1 MTGSPVDECPMRYD
15 LSSPRPSVRLLV
27 LFLTLA
33 ASVVGGGCLGGVS
46 ATEAV
51 AAVAAEARASAVPA
65 APPVAAHHAGSHHVR
80 VAWRAAATRGATV
93 TGYRVTRIGKDLA
106 GTRRATRVVGPVRR
120 AVRFGSLR
128 NGTTYTFT
136 VAALS
141 RAGRGDVARVRLAS
155 TAGSTA
161 TTSSTAVPTALAEA
175 APPGVPTIMSSAS
188 GDGRMS
194 ITWAPPA
201 DTGSSPVTGYRVA
214 RDGTD
219 VEGKGPWSTVVP
231 ATARTFEMTLLRNGS
246 TYTFS
251 VAAVS
256 GAGQG
261 PAASVRLTPTA
272 ASARPG
278 APRITATSVGDQRAT
293 VTWGAPTQTGS
304 SPITGY
310 RVARDG
316 TDVEG
321 KGPWSTVVPATTR
334 SFEMTLLRNGT
345 TYTLSVAAINASGT
359 GTTTTATVT
368 PTAPTPPA
376 TTLGDRPVVVQSAIG
391 QPATLRRGGAGG
403 ERLRLA
409 GVSVWGVP
417 DTVTAGGGFALGQ
430 YEHRAEIAAAVR
442 AWGANHIRLRVLA
455 DDYDHD
461 RQGLTKAQRLAMIG
475 GWRDAAEAAGL
486 YLYVTWW
493 DSLDGYA
500 QDAGWPTRYQSA
512 FAMMTDVYHAL
523 GDDEHVFYEPFNEP
537 NSFGDQWNAWGTAMR
552 TTVAHWRSLG
562 YHGILVID
570 TPVWSH
576 AYDDQAMTALEQ
588 YDAAQPGMAGRPQLV
603 FAKHD
608 YANEGWPDGG
618 NTFDPAKWRTDTGG
632 AQRDHVML
640 ESEFGNYN
648 GGAATVHPSWSQQA
662 ATFFADEL
670 ADSTRP
676 NYAGA
681 TAFLWGPWWD
691 GNALTDGTNTA
702 PTTWGTSV
710 RDGFLRRAAPTRW

>member
-1 MTGSPVDECPMRYD
+1 
-15 LSSPRPSVRLLV
+15 
-27 LFLTLA
+27 
-33 ASVVGGGCLGGVS
+33 
-46 ATEAV
+46 
-51 AAVAAEARASAVPA
+51 
-65 APPVAAHHAGSHHVR
+65 
-80 VAWRAAATRGATV
+80 
-93 TGYRVTRIGKDLA
+93 
-106 GTRRATRVVGPVRR
+106 
-120 AVRFGSLR
+120 
-128 NGTTYTFT
+128 
-136 VAALS
+136 
-141 RAGRGDVARVRLAS
+141 
-155 TAGSTA
+155 
-161 TTSSTAVPTALAEA
+161 
-175 APPGVPTIMSSAS
+175 
-188 GDGRMS
+188 
-194 ITWAPPA
+194 
-201 DTGSSPVTGYRVA
+201 
-214 RDGTD
+214 
-219 VEGKGPWSTVVP
+219 
-231 ATARTFEMTLLRNGS
+231 
-246 TYTFS
+246 
-251 VAAVS
+251 
-256 GAGQG
+256 
-261 PAASVRLTPTA
+261 
-272 ASARPG
+272 
-278 APRITATSVGDQRAT
+278 
-293 VTWGAPTQTGS
+293 
-304 SPITGY
+304 
-310 RVARDG
+310 
-316 TDVEG
+316 
-321 KGPWSTVVPATTR
+321 
-334 SFEMTLLRNGT
+334 
-345 TYTLSVAAINASGT
+345 
-359 GTTTTATVT
+359 
-368 PTAPTPPA
+368 
-376 TTLGDRPVVVQSAIG
+376 
-391 QPATLRRGGAGG
+391 
-403 ERLRLA
+403 
-409 GVSVWGVP
+409 
-417 DTVTAGGGFALGQ
+417 LGQ

-552 TTVAHWRSLG
+552 ATVAHWRSLG